1 LKGGGRTDK
10 DKKAIVILGRTHPAE
25 TCSNFSLETI
35 INKIIFNHQLKQ
47 TFDIFIIPMVN
58 PDGVIMGNHRTSLTG
73 VDLNRKF
80 TVNFKGLDKD
90 LFPEVQTVKDIIK

>member
-1 LKGGGRTDK
+1 
-10 DKKAIVILGRTHPAE
+10 
-25 TCSNFSLETI
+25 
-35 INKIIFNHQLKQ
+35 
-47 TFDIFIIPMVN
+47 MVN